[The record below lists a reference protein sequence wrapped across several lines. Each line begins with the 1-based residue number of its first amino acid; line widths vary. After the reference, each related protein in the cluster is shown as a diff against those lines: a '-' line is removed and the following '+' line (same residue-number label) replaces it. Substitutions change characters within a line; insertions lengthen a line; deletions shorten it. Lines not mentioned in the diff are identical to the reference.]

1 VPSENVNVGEQ
12 RPGGRAARVR
22 SAVLQAAFEL
32 LKENSY
38 DGFGIEDV
46 AERAGVHKTTIYR
59 RWPTKAL
66 LMTDAARNHSDSRV
80 PIPDTGALK
89 KDLQT
94 FARSIA
100 SNIGSGDGA
109 HAAKSTIIS
118 AFQSEDLAKEMHTFW
133 AERFAASAVI
143 VERAVAR
150 GELPATSDPQL
161 IIETLIG
168 PLWVRLMLT
177 GEPIDDDLADRV
189 AALLVGA

>member
-1 VPSENVNVGEQ
+1 VPSETLNVGDQ

-38 DGFGIEDV
+38 YGFSIEDV
-46 AERAGVHKTTIYR
+46 ADRAGVHKTTIYR
-59 RWPTKAL
+59 RWPTKVL
-66 LMTDAARNHSDSRV
+66 LVTDAARNHSDSRV
-80 PIPDTGALK
+80 PIPDTGTLRN
-89 KDLQT
+89 DLQA
-94 FARSIA
+94 FARSVA
-100 SNIGSGDGA
+100 SNIGSIDGA
-109 HAAKSTIIS
+109 HAARSTIIS
-118 AFQSEDLAKEMHTFW
+118 AFQSEDLAEEMHTFW
-133 AERFAASAVI
+133 AERLAASAVI
-143 VERAVAR
+143 IERAVAR

-177 GEPIDDDLADRV
+177 GEPVDENLADRV